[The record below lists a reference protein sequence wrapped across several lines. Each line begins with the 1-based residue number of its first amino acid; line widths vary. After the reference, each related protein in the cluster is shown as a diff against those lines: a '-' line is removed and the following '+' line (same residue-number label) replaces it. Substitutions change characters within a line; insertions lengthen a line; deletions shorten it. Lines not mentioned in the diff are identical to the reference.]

1 MFLENLVKAGR
12 GQQRCGQ
19 AADDLFYSFDE
30 ELLLLQ
36 ALCLR
41 QFNLNLIPAQG
52 VIIEP
57 LSVSDQNSDDTYQLS
72 DFAWD
77 VESWQMVRLPISTSA
92 EGQSSDLLAPTMKG
106 MALGEEIIAAH
117 AAMLLLRALDQSA
130 YDAQHTDEARERHL
144 EEVEFA
150 KSSLEL
156 SRLVNA
162 GNVNAGHALVKDLE
176 KRFGQQPWLQA
187 N

>member
-12 GQQRCGQ
+12 GQQCCGQ
-19 AADDLFYSFDE
+19 AAHDLFYIFDE

-52 VIIEP
+52 MIIEP
-57 LSVSDQNSDDTYQLS
+57 LSVSDLNSDDTYQLS

-77 VESWQMVRLPISTSA
+77 VESWQKVRMPISTSA
-92 EGQSSDLLAPTMKG
+92 EGESRDLLALTMKG
-106 MALGEEIIAAH
+106 MALGEEVAAH
-117 AAMLLLRALDQSA
+117 AAMLRLRALDQSA
-130 YDAQHTDEARERHL
+130 YDAQHTDEARERRL
-144 EEVEFA
+144 QEVEFA

-156 SRLVNA
+156 SRLINA